1 MGGGMA
7 RGGEGD
13 EVGMRWGGGGGEGW
27 WGRWGRWGGDGG
39 GARKGNEKV
48 GMWR

>member
-1 MGGGMA
+1 MA